1 MFKRFFVQVLKHKK
15 FSIGIPLVLLPIYI
29 HNIDKTTPII
39 YNYDERV
46 KLIFHFI
53 EIYQYKR

>member
-1 MFKRFFVQVLKHKK
+1 MFKRFCGQVFKHKK

-39 YNYDERV
+39 YSYDERV
-46 KLIFHFI
+46 N
-53 EIYQYKR
+53 